1 MLRAMSLLVLTLAA
15 ATAAAQAPARTASPP
30 DAEVYI
36 ISPQNGATVGST
48 FTVRFGL
55 RGMGIAPAGIHVANT
70 GHHHLLIDTDPPPF
84 DQPIP
89 ADAQHVHFGKGQT
102 ETTITLPPGRHTLRL
117 LLGDHNHIP
126 HQPPVL
132 SAPITVTV
140 EAGR

>member
-1 MLRAMSLLVLTLAA
+1 MLRTMLLLVLTLAA
-15 ATAAAQAPARTASPP
+15 ATAPAQAPARTVSPP

-55 RGMGIAPAGIHVANT
+55 RGMGIAPAGINVANT

-89 ADAQHVHFGKGQT
+89 ADTQHVHFGKGQT
-102 ETTITLPPGRHTLRL
+102 ETTITLPPGRHILRL

-140 EAGR
+140 KAGR